1 MSQLFTP
8 YDPPE
13 SVDDVQLL
21 HPGTPSL
28 APALMVTMDGHIAYH
43 AWCPLLLSYGLPD
56 ENTRED
62 NAITLTA
69 SGETL
74 SQRTDLI
81 FLHDASFEED
91 LGTDDTEG
99 ADIESLKFLGQA
111 QLADAKTAITNRF
124 ASQPVLP
131 WLQPNWHTVELTGP
145 RSKATVQCGSFLS
158 LMSTYAHAHDTL
170 VGIVSRGVTSSTDY
184 EASIGAPEWC
194 AFPGVRQGCPVKA
207 TVKVSVSGYR
217 RAHDGTFNILT
228 VEPKLLCVHM
238 RPEWNNELPTG
249 AALEYT
255 TIGLKSAHLAPATS
269 TSSYPTVAFEQEIEF
284 TVPPDRLIAFVL
296 GIQGCATPLDWLL
309 ANHDYA
315 INTTNTEDGRHIECD
330 LTLAR
335 TYFVISGSVTINAID
350 IGIR

>member
-1 MSQLFTP
+1 MSQLFKP
-8 YDPPE
+8 APPE
-13 SVDDVQLL
+13 SVDDVRLL

-28 APALMVTMDGHIAYH
+28 APALMVTKDGHIAYH
-43 AWCPLLLSYGLPD
+43 EWCPLLHDYGLPA

-69 SGETL
+69 SGEAL
-74 SQRTDLI
+74 SQRTDRI

-124 ASQPVLP
+124 GGHPVLP

-145 RSKATVQCGSFLS
+145 RSGATVQCGSFHS
-158 LMSTYAHAHDTL
+158 LMATYARAHDVL
-170 VGIVSRGVTSSTDY
+170 YGVVSRGVDSGTDY
-184 EASIGAPEWC
+184 EGAIGAPEWC
-194 AFPGVRQGCPVKA
+194 AFPGTRQGCPVKA

-217 RAHDGTFNILT
+217 RTHDGTFNLLP
-228 VEPKLLCVHM
+228 VAPKLFCINM
-238 RPEWNNELPTG
+238 RTEWSNELPTG
-249 AALEYT
+249 AALEYH
-255 TIGLKSAHLAPATS
+255 TIGLKSAHLVPATS
-269 TSSYPTVAFEQEIEF
+269 TSVFPTVAFEQEIEF

-296 GIQGCATPLDWLL
+296 GVQGDDATPLGWLL
-309 ANHDYA
+309 AHHDYA
-315 INTTNTEDGRHIECD
+315 INTTNTEDGRRVECV
-330 LTLAR
+330 LTEAR
-335 TYFVISGSVTINAID
+335 TQLTITGSVTINAAD